1 MMDLNEP
8 IPFTLNCSGW
18 ESNSKGKLGPRCV
31 NLSSALDPK
40 RLAEQSIQLNLR
52 YEGVFFVPFFFLILF
67 TLCEQFGLKM
77 VLTCLVYDGSLM
89 RWRQMPKMVR
99 RFSCDCN
106 KFVVAVNSCSHV
118 P

>member
-52 YEGVFFVPFFFLILF
+52 YEGFFFVPFFF
-67 TLCEQFGLKM
+67 QF
-77 VLTCLVYDGSLM
+77 CLHSVSSL
-89 RWRQMPKMVR
+89 V
-99 RFSCDCN
+99 
-106 KFVVAVNSCSHV
+106 
-118 P
+118 